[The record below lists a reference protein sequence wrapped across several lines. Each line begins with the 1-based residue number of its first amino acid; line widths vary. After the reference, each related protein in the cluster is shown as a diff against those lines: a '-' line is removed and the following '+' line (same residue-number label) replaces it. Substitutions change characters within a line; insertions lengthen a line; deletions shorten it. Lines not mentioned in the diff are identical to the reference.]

1 VLSGFVIANA
11 ALPGLGLRG
20 YLHHRVACIYPVVLG
35 AGALSLLL
43 SALGAQPM
51 QFAGA
56 RGSDALDVGLNVTF
70 LTQTWCNVE
79 MPYNGPFLVAELEVW
94 YYILFGRWCYRRSRV
109 LLLACAVLAGPRVL
123 LLLPV
128 WLLGVWLQRRMPV
141 LDRRT
146 AL

>member
-1 VLSGFVIANA
+1 
-11 ALPGLGLRG
+11 
-20 YLHHRVACIYPVVLG
+20 
-35 AGALSLLL
+35 
-43 SALGAQPM
+43 
-51 QFAGA
+51 
-56 RGSDALDVGLNVTF
+56 
-70 LTQTWCNVE
+70 
-79 MPYNGPFLVAELEVW
+79 VW
-94 YYILFGRWCYRRSRV
+94 YYILFGLWCYRRSRV